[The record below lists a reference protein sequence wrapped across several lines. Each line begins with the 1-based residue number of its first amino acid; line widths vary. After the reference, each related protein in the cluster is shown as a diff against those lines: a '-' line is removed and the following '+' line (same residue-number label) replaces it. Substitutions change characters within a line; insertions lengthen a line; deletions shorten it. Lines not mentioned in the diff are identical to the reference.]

1 MLFNCV
7 CVFLMD
13 VNIVVYIS
21 FLKGFVFLVCVF
33 VWEILL
39 VCFEFVVCVEIYI
52 GMLMYFLF

>member
-39 VCFEFVVCVEIYI
+39 VC
-52 GMLMYFLF
+52 

>member
-13 VNIVVYIS
+13 VDIVVYIS
-21 FLKGFVFLVCVF
+21 FLKGFVFLVWVF
-33 VWEILL
+33 VWEILF

-52 GMLMYFLF
+52 SMLMNFLL

>member
-52 GMLMYFLF
+52 SMLMNFLL

>member
-52 GMLMYFLF
+52 GMLMYFLL